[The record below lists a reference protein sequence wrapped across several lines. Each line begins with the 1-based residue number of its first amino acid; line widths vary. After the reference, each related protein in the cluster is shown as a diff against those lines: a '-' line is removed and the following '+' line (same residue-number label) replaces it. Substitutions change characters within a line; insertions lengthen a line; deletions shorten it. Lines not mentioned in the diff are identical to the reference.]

1 MNEYSFDSNDKFI
14 LYNNV
19 WIKVKYLIT
28 IAIVT
33 TDRYKYKVFK

>member
-19 WIKVKYLIT
+19 WINTKYLII
-28 IAIVT
+28 IAIID
-33 TDRYKYKVFK
+33 TDSYKYKVFK